1 MNGSKE
7 MIADLIR
14 DAKSRFDHCDIVPVL
29 VLAGRTGSGKSS
41 LMNALAGR
49 FVSEVGV
56 IPTTQTPVEHEL
68 AEGGLPLRVVDLPG
82 VGEAGRHVQRLEDML
97 GSLGRAH
104 LMLVAVPCPSRD
116 FAYERELVGA
126 VQAHYGAALPL
137 PCVVACTKIDTAPP
151 IKDWRP
157 EALNLASPVSEKER
171 NIADWLNYV
180 ERAMGPHI
188 RQPFGGKTPFLPCCA
203 GESWDDAENRYGI
216 GELRGKIYG
225 LLPDAARTCFARL
238 DRALCDERAADIVF
252 DHARLAALAGLN
264 PLPGVPDALFII
276 PIQVGMLIRLNKLYD
291 KQFSMDI
298 AARFLGPLLARS
310 TGRMLASQLCKF
322 VPVAGS
328 LAGAAVAGALT
339 YSLGMAF
346 HTLMHGGTWRFDAD
360 TLMKQTEKVW
370 NGLETGRFLEILGRK
385 TGISFPSWKK

>member
-1 MNGSKE
+1 MNGKT
-7 MIADLIR
+7 IADIILEARSKFDSCDQVPTLI
-14 DAKSRFDHCDIVPVL
+14 
-29 VLAGRTGSGKSS
+29 LAGRTGSGKSS

-49 FVSEVGV
+49 LVSETGV

-82 VGEAGRHVQRLEDML
+82 VGEAGRHAQRLEDML
-97 GSLGRAH
+97 DALVRAH
-104 LMLVAVPCPSRD
+104 ILLVTVPCASRD
-116 FAYERELVGA
+116 LEYERELVGA
-126 VQAHYGAALPL
+126 VQAHYGTALPL

-225 LLPDAARTCFARL
+225 LLPDAARTYFARL

-252 DHARLAALAGLN
+252 EHAGLAAMAGLN

-291 KQFSMDI
+291 KHFSMDI
-298 AARFLGPLLARS
+298 AVRFLGPLLARS
-310 TGRMLASQLCKF
+310 AGRMLASQLCKF

-346 HTLMHGGTWRFDAD
+346 HTLMHGGTWSFDAD
-360 TLMKQTEKVW
+360 TLLKQTEKVW
-370 NGLETGRFLEILGRK
+370 NGLDIGVFLKRLEQRTGVV
-385 TGISFPSWKK
+385 FPSWK